1 MKVSVITTT
10 FNSAETV
17 QKTFDSLRDQTYAQ
31 IEYIVIDG
39 GSSDE
44 TVDIIKQNE
53 SIISKWIS
61 EPDKGIYDAINKGIN
76 LASGDVIGLMHSD
89 DFFADRDVIS
99 KVVDAFESKSGLEA
113 VYGNLNYVDR
123 TDPDKII
130 RKWVSQEYD
139 DSLFYSGWM
148 PAHPTFYL
156 KKWCFEK
163 YGVYNTTF
171 QISADYELMLRMLL
185 KHQVKST
192 FLDHVMVNMRVGGE
206 SNVSFKNRWIANKE
220 DAEAWRIN
228 ELKPRFYTRWVKP
241 LSKLKQFF

>member
-1 MKVSVITTT
+1 MKISIITTT
-10 FNSAETV
+10 YNSAETL
-17 QKTFDSLRDQTYAQ
+17 QKTFDSVKEQNFDN

-44 TVDIIKQNE
+44 TSTLIKQNE
-53 SIISKWIS
+53 AIISKWIS
-61 EPDKGIYDAINKGIN
+61 EPDKGIYDAINKGIK

-89 DFFADRDVIS
+89 DFFADKNVIS
-99 KVVDAFESKSGLEA
+99 KVAAAFGSKSGLEA

-130 RKWVSQEYD
+130 RKWISQEYD

-156 KKWCFEK
+156 KRSCFEK
-163 YGVYNTTF
+163 YGVYNTAF

-185 KHQVKST
+185 RHQVKST
-192 FLDHVMVNMRVGGE
+192 FLDLVMVNMRVGGE

-220 DAEAWRIN
+220 DAEAWKIN
-228 ELKPRFYTRWVKP
+228 ELKPRVYTRWAKP